1 MASRLQEKVDFQ
13 MFIDQDAKQN
23 FAKEM
28 PLSLRIER
36 FQRQKLLQGLK
47 PERDQ
52 E

>member
-1 MASRLQEKVDFQ
+1 MASKLQEAIDFR
-13 MFIDQDAKQN
+13 MYIDQDAKQN
-23 FAKEM
+23 HAKEM
-28 PLSLRIER
+28 PLSLRIEK